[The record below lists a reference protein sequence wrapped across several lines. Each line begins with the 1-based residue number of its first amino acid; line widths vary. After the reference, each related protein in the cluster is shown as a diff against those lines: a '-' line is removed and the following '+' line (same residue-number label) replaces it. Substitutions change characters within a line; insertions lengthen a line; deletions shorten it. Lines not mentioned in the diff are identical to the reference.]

1 MGIGSNYYGMG
12 GLQNANGNSINNL
25 LNQLG
30 YVKQAEVPTQ
40 PSMVADM
47 IARADAAS
55 KNVNVPSI
63 NQLMPYLSAL
73 YSAPQVQAPIAINNS
88 YGAGRFLSPAQ
99 GQQTGGVLGF
109 NFNAPSMN
117 KA

>member
-12 GLQNANGNSINNL
+12 GLQNANGSSLNNL

-30 YVKQAEVPTQ
+30 YVKQAEAPTE
-40 PSMVADM
+40 PSMVSDM
-47 IARADAAS
+47 IARANAAS
-55 KNVNVPSI
+55 QNVNVPTME
-63 NQLMPYLSAL
+63 QLMPYLSSL
-73 YSAPQVQAPIAINNS
+73 YTQQAPISVNNS

-109 NFNAPSMN
+109 NFNAPAAT
-117 KA
+117 K

>member
-1 MGIGSNYYGMG
+1 MGIGSSNPYSYNRMGMG
-12 GLQNANGNSINNL
+12 NL
-25 LNQLG
+25 LNEIG
-30 YVKQAEVPTQ
+30 YVQPEPVQ

-73 YSAPQVQAPIAINNS
+73 YSAPQAQAPMNMS

>member
-1 MGIGSNYYGMG
+1 MGIGANQYNGMYGYNPFG
-12 GLQNANGNSINNL
+12 QL
-25 LNQLG
+25 LSRIKPAPEP
-30 YVKQAEVPTQ
+30 VQ
-40 PSMVADM
+40 PSMVAEM

-55 KNVNVPSI
+55 KNVNVPTME
-63 NQLMPYLSAL
+63 QLMPYLSSL
-73 YSAPQVQAPIAINNS
+73 YSAPQTQAPIAMNNS

>member
-1 MGIGSNYYGMG
+1 MGMG
-12 GLQNANGNSINNL
+12 SGYNGMGYNIPSPQAFSDYLNSA
-25 LNQLG
+25 G
-30 YVKQAEVPTQ
+30 YVQPSKE

-73 YSAPQVQAPIAINNS
+73 YSAPQTQAPIAMNNS

>member
-1 MGIGSNYYGMG
+1 MGIGSYNGMTG
-12 GLQNANGNSINNL
+12 INGV

-30 YVKQAEVPTQ
+30 YVQPVEPVQ

-73 YSAPQVQAPIAINNS
+73 YTAPQTQAPIAMNNS

>member
-1 MGIGSNYYGMG
+1 MGIGANQYNGMYGYNPFS
-12 GLQNANGNSINNL
+12 QL
-25 LNQLG
+25 LSQMQPKPEP
-30 YVKQAEVPTQ
+30 VQ
-40 PSMVADM
+40 PSMVAEM

-73 YSAPQVQAPIAINNS
+73 YTAPQTQAPIAMNNS
-88 YGAGRFLSPAQ
+88 YGAGRFLSPSQ